1 MRFKICGLLITV
13 LFINILF
20 GQSINGRINYE
31 IKLVEDNLFY
41 PGTLY
46 FNSDTSVFQYK
57 NKKEKRWARDEGVG
71 KVQVVDTDS
80 IGRLAIMAL
89 NSSNRHFL
97 IRDFCGSDVKIYTDT
112 VELKWEISDEKKM
125 IGEYLCKKATTRF
138 RGRDYIAWYCPE
150 IAVSIGPLK
159 YNGLPGLILEIT
171 TTDKK
176 LNIYATKIFLT
187 SIQLVS
193 VPLLKEKL
201 VSRKEFNLCLDN
213 DAIKEY
219 YKNKAIIAQ
228 LQKEFPDV
236 QVSDRPFIPRSENA
250 TEVDQ

>member
-1 MRFKICGLLITV
+1 MRPIVFIVLI
-13 LFINILF
+13 FSAPINSVF
-20 GQSINGRINYE
+20 AQSINGRINYE
-31 IKLVEDNLFY
+31 VKLMEDNLYY

-46 FNSDTSVFQYK
+46 FNKDTSVFQYK
-57 NKKEKRWARDEGVG
+57 NNIEKRWTRNEGIG
-71 KVQVVDTDS
+71 KIQWVDTDS
-80 IGRLAIMAL
+80 IGRLVIRAM
-89 NSSNRHFL
+89 NSNNPQFV
-97 IRDFCGSDVKIYTDT
+97 IRDFCGSDVKIYIDT
-112 VELKWEISDEKKM
+112 VEMKWVLSNEQKM

-187 SIQLVS
+187 SMQLVS

-213 DAIKEY
+213 DSIKEY

-228 LQKEFPDV
+228 LQKEFPDI